1 MTKEERAE
9 KWFEKVS
16 GADQLSMEER
26 INICDRVAKG
36 TVVIFFVFLAGEF
49 VILYLMGGGAAFEWL
64 AERIN
69 RFSADSH
76 GTRRYKSLAWLG
88 VLLFLPYLVLPIA
101 GGMIYKNKRLA
112 ALLKRACSESDK
124 SEMEHNQVKIPS
136 EPNDA
141 GKPAKMENT
150 IEKTYA
156 DWSMETDS
164 TEQNGFTMKE
174 AKRQLEAIKRGTT
187 EFVIITPSEP
197 IKVKETGDI
206 CSFVQVCQEE
216 EPGYFHIEVSIA
228 NAIKSSNY
236 VLYGKDRQSVEEVQ
250 ELLCGLLESRIA
262 PDFQDWDIVM
272 DMRTKEE
279 NTAREEA
286 AQLEDNVYPYKRIAE
301 LMAED
306 VDVLAK
312 LKACI
317 HSPRKYYHEH
327 AEQYED
333 RGFEG
338 DESEDRIRWIGL
350 ANEMISSGA
359 AVELDWKTD
368 REEFSG
374 QMKDLAE
381 RHQLV
386 LREDWLKE
394 DGDIPE
400 WCSVLDEKW
409 AEVDACAAA
418 IDIDS
423 DSYVIFICK
432 REVLERLK
440 ALGKKLNHRF
450 DLAKNI

>member
-1 MTKEERAE
+1 M
-9 KWFEKVS
+9 
-16 GADQLSMEER
+16 
-26 INICDRVAKG
+26 
-36 TVVIFFVFLAGEF
+36 
-49 VILYLMGGGAAFEWL
+49 
-64 AERIN
+64 
-69 RFSADSH
+69 
-76 GTRRYKSLAWLG
+76 
-88 VLLFLPYLVLPIA
+88 
-101 GGMIYKNKRLA
+101 
-112 ALLKRACSESDK
+112 
-124 SEMEHNQVKIPS
+124 KIPS

-150 IEKTYA
+150 IEKAYA

-216 EPGYFHIEVSIA
+216 EPEYFYIEVSIA
-228 NAIKSSNY
+228 NAIKSSDY
-236 VLYGKDRQSVEEVQ
+236 VLYGEDRQSVAEVQ

-262 PDFQDWDIVM
+262 PDFQDWDIDL
-272 DMRTKEE
+272 DMRKKEE
-279 NTAREEA
+279 NKSQEEHT
-286 AQLEDNVYPYKRIAE
+286 QSEEKTYLYKRITK
-301 LMAED
+301 LMTEDED
-306 VDVLAK
+306 VLTK
-312 LKACI
+312 LTVCFR
-317 HSPRKYYHEH
+317 SPKQYYSEN
-327 AEQYED
+327 AEQYGD
-333 RGFEG
+333 RGFKG
-338 DESEDRIRWIGL
+338 DESEDQIRWIGI
-350 ANEMISSGA
+350 ANEMISSGV

-394 DGDIPE
+394 DGDIPA

-409 AEVDACAAA
+409 TKVDACAAA

-432 REVLERLK
+432 REVLKRLK

-450 DLAKNI
+450 DFAKNME